1 MVFRNEGMLLGSK
14 VLRGVLVGALLFL
27 ALWFL
32 RKTGK
37 W

>member
-1 MVFRNEGMLLGSK
+1 MVLENGGMLLGSK
-14 VLRGVLVGALLFL
+14 VVRGVLVGALLFL
-27 ALWFL
+27 ARWFL